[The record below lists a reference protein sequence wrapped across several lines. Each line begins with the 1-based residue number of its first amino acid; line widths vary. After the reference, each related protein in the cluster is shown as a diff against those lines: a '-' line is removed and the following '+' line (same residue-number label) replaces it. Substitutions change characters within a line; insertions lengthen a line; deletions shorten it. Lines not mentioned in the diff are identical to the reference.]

1 MIVGNLANDISVFDD
16 SGHDDDADCGGYA
29 WVNDD
34 DNDEDNTNVAV
45 ELQWWFA
52 VVSST
57 TPFTF
62 FLGVLL
68 LQVVA
73 VADEANECQN
83 FIVGNLPD
91 CAAAEAGFSSQ
102 TMLLPLL
109 LWLLIIL
116 FVLLG
121 GLGNRRRSQGCFNA
135 SLGVKRFSGS
145 HSKQPRIKFKNSAS
159 LQPSI
164 ALDRLFEQGG
174 PRCLPRLD
182 CPPINTTMPSAM
194 INIKQFKCY
203 AHVIPK
209 CEVVVHM
216 YNIHGIVFVLTSLS
230 AVVITIFPVAV
241 DVVTASVVSDG
252 FEVTIADAVALKNVV
267 DIETFKFIFG
277 EPIDDAMVAVGVIE

>member
-1 MIVGNLANDISVFDD
+1 MKKDHVWETVLEQFDMNQYWNVLTNRPVEYNKLFCQLDYLLFGVCTIMIVGNLANDISVFDD
-16 SGHDDDADCGGYA
+16 SGHGGDADG
-29 WVNDD
+29 
-34 DNDEDNTNVAV
+34 
-45 ELQWWFA
+45 
-52 VVSST
+52 
-57 TPFTF
+57 
-62 FLGVLL
+62 
-68 LQVVA
+68 
-73 VADEANECQN
+73 
-83 FIVGNLPD
+83 
-91 CAAAEAGFSSQ
+91 
-102 TMLLPLL
+102 
-109 LWLLIIL
+109 
-116 FVLLG
+116 G

-194 INIKQFKCY
+194 INVKQFKCY

-216 YNIHGIVFVLTSLS
+216 YNIHGVVFILTSLS
-230 AVVITIFPVAV
+230 ALVITIFPVVV

-252 FEVTIADAVALKNVV
+252 FEVTIADRQQNQESYEGLFVEFHDYVTGYA
-267 DIETFKFIFG
+267 G
-277 EPIDDAMVAVGVIE
+277 QWYW